1 MTNKIDY
8 KKTLDEIQKLVH
20 SELKAD
26 GFKKKGRTHNKILEN
41 GIIQVVNFQ
50 MAKYEFDSVV
60 EIPGIRTN
68 LYGNFAVNIGVFV
81 PELYQSTFNQEP
93 KVFIQEYDC
102 EIRERINEK
111 ESGKEYWFSLGTDYQ
126 KTAEFIIGK
135 LKSDVDKWFDRFDD
149 RRKIVSELTESKETM
164 FSPREKLCGAII
176 ELGID
181 RGNGERI
188 FNEYYNLIEDK
199 KPHKNYVSELAKQLN
214 IQLTEKTSA

>member
-8 KKTLDEIQKLVH
+8 KKTLDEIQKIVH

-26 GFKKKGRTHNKILEN
+26 GFKKKGRTHNKTLEN

-50 MAKYEFDSVV
+50 MAKYEFDSVI

-81 PELYQSTFNQEP
+81 PELYESTFNQKP

-102 EIRERINEK
+102 EIRERINDK

-126 KTAEFIIGK
+126 KTAEFIIEK
-135 LKSDVDKWFDRFDD
+135 LKSDVKKWFDRFDN
-149 RRKIVSELTESKETM
+149 RRKIVSELTESKELL

-181 RGNGERI
+181 RTNGERI
-188 FNEYYNLIEDK
+188 FNEYYDSIENK
-199 KPHKNYVSELAKQLN
+199 KPHRNYVKQLAKKLN
-214 IQLTEKTSA
+214 IKLIEKTSA

>member
-20 SELKAD
+20 SELKVN
-26 GFKKKGRTHNKILEN
+26 GFKKKGRTHNRILEN

-50 MAKYEFDSVV
+50 MAKYEFESVV

-81 PELYQSTFNQEP
+81 PELYQLTFNQKP
-93 KVFIQEYDC
+93 KAFIQEYDC
-102 EIRERINEK
+102 EIRERINDYA
-111 ESGKEYWFSLGTDYQ
+111 SGKEYWFSLGTDYK
-126 KTAEFIIGK
+126 KTAEFIIEK
-135 LKSDVDKWFDRFDD
+135 LKSDVKNWFDRFDD
-149 RRKIVSELTESKETM
+149 RRKIVSELTESKEIK

-181 RGNGERI
+181 RKNGERI
-188 FNEYYNLIEDK
+188 INEYYESVEDI
-199 KPHKNYVSELAKQLN
+199 KPHKNYVADLAKQLN
-214 IQLTEKTSA
+214 IKLNKKTSA